1 MKPTDNDYRL
11 LLPTPAYT
19 AFGYAVLAVGFVY
32 AITVRAGALVVAAWL
47 AWGWGRR
54 DD

>member
-1 MKPTDNDYRL
+1 MANDDDYRL

-19 AFGYAVLAVGFVY
+19 AFGYAWLAVGFIW
-32 AITVRAGALVVAAWL
+32 AITVRVGSLLYAGWL

-54 DD
+54 DE